1 MPIHKWPVAVSY
13 KYQFI
18 AFNIRIP
25 PSMVEDLSFL
35 LAHEDNKKIALTPE
49 DFHQIS
55 VYPLKN
61 RVPMVSEEYESTP
74 EEFHENLSSTLK
86 EFNTFL
92 LYP

>member
-1 MPIHKWPVAVSY
+1 
-13 KYQFI
+13 
-18 AFNIRIP
+18 
-25 PSMVEDLSFL
+25 MVEDLSFL

-92 LYP
+92 MTSLRHMMCVSLMFFCSWFSQQTD